1 MKPTEQAH
9 FNDTNVAVRAASI
22 NENDFPL
29 MPALSAEKCAL
40 AVIVGV
46 EGPSYRRCGAAMVV
60 DASGRSWGNLSS
72 GCIDKSVVLNA
83 KSAMETGNSMKVRYG
98 RGSPYWDLPL
108 PCGGALDIQIF
119 PFPDKLIL
127 DDIDRSLRARKPAML
142 TLADDGTLSLNP
154 TGMGLHLT
162 ILPQIRVLVF
172 GTGMETICFTEL
184 ALAAG
189 CRVELFSSDPDVLE
203 RVPSALDM
211 TTNSWPE
218 SLQMDERT
226 AVVTFFHDHDRE
238 PEILTNALNSVAFFV
253 GAQGSKRAHLSRCK
267 ALIEYGCDRNEIE
280 KLKFPLG
287 LIPSTRDPHT
297 LGVSVLAHVLQHVED
312 GTKSTASAK
321 EIR

>member
-60 DASGRSWGNLSS
+60 DTSGRSWGNLSS

-83 KSAMETGNSMKVRYG
+83 KSAMETGNAMKVRYG

-127 DDIDRSLRARKPAML
+127 GDIERSLRARKPAML

-189 CRVELFSSDPDVLE
+189 CRVELFSPDTDVLM
-203 RVPSALDM
+203 RFPWANPLVK
-211 TTNSWPE
+211 NVWPDGVE
-218 SLQMDERT
+218 TDERT
-226 AVVTFFHDHDRE
+226 AVVTFFHDHSRE
-238 PEILTNALNSVAFFV
+238 PTILSKALDSPAFFV
-253 GAQGSKRAHLSRCK
+253 GAQGSRRAHSARCE
-267 ALIEYGCDRNEIE
+267 ALIEYGCPVENTD

-287 LIPSTRDPHT
+287 LIPSTRDPYT
-297 LGVSVLAHVLQHVED
+297 LGVSVLAHVLQSVKD
-312 GTKSTASAK
+312 LK
-321 EIR
+321 